1 MLYKTGNILKYS
13 FLAASFACLLSS
25 TALAQN
31 KLMLLDEPAAST
43 DNNADDA
50 NAELKF
56 SLDDELAPSDNAK
69 DTNDPL
75 AEDKSEPEEHDA
87 LAEPQTNAPTPQE
100 NTPAPK
106 MPMAKAAPAAEPE
119 KQDAVVDA
127 YRNFTD
133 ESDRQNF
140 NNPQA
145 NTASSSSLGDRIM
158 NQVKEDLFSQM
169 ADIEK
174 QTSLLTLELKREK
187 IKNEIAAMKA
197 QRQKAIEEEQEKQRE
212 RERKQAEWEKEQ
224 ERKLLE
230 DQQKLKEMEIKYE
243 KLRQERVLKAYK
255 ESMLKSN
262 QEWVEYNSRLYNQ
275 LVKEEKAQ
283 NDIMSKQKEYF
294 DNLKTA
300 INRANSAAQAM
311 KEKYNKEV
319 ANLQT
324 QVAILKSKLEAEKNA
339 FEESKKVGPNPFAL
353 IDDENAPKKKIAEEY
368 AIMEI
373 SGKGENLVA
382 KLINKNGGTFM
393 VKPGTILNT
402 GHIIEDITQTYIV
415 ADKGGV
421 KDYLYF
427 SAGGIL
433 DKEPSKPLESMTKSE
448 GDGQADKPVVTSKVP
463 SLREGMFVE

>member
-1 MLYKTGNILKYS
+1 MLYKTGSILKYS

-43 DNNADDA
+43 DKSADDA

-69 DTNDPL
+69 DTDDPL
-75 AEDKSEPEEHDA
+75 AADKPDTEEHDA
-87 LAEPQTNAPTPQE
+87 LAAPQDNAPAPQALSA
-100 NTPAPK
+100 PAPK
-106 MPMAKAAPAAEPE
+106 MPLAQPAPEPE
-119 KQDAVVDA
+119 KQDAVINA

-133 ESDRQNF
+133 ESDRQKF
-140 NNPQA
+140 DNPQA
-145 NTASSSSLGDRIM
+145 DNGSDATLGDRIM

-283 NDIMSKQKEYF
+283 NDLMAKQKEYF
-294 DNLKTA
+294 SNLNAA
-300 INRANSAAQAM
+300 ITRASSAAQVM
-311 KEKYNKEV
+311 KERYNKEV

-353 IDDENAPKKKIAEEY
+353 VDDENAPKKKIAEEY

-402 GHIIEDITQTYIV
+402 GHIIEDITQTYII

-433 DKEPSKPLESMTKSE
+433 DKEPSKPLESMTKPE
-448 GDGQADKPVVTSKVP
+448 GDAQADKPAVPSKVP